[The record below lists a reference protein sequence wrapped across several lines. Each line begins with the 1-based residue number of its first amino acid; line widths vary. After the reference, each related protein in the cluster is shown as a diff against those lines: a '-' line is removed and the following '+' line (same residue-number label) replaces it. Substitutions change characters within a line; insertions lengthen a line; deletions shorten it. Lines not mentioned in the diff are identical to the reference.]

1 MVVACKRRPH
11 LSRPNRVMDQT
22 RALDTAI
29 DDLPTAR
36 ALIASLQDQLNKSQ
50 REIATLRHQLDVLCQ
65 RLFGKKSERV
75 DPRQLQLALEQ
86 LANEPGPIT
95 EPIEMDSGET
105 PVRGHARRRPM
116 GRRPLPGHLPRRRV
130 EVDIADS
137 DKHCACGEPRTRI
150 GEDVSEKL
158 EYEPA
163 SFIIVETIRPKY
175 ACPHCHEGVMQA
187 PAPPQAVEKSLAGEG
202 LLAHVV
208 VSKYVDHLP
217 LHRLEGIF
225 ARERIDLPRSTLCGW
240 VADVAT
246 ALAPIGEQLRREIV
260 AADYLQT
267 DDTTIT
273 VLNERGGSFTG
284 RLWTYLEPLGR
295 QVYFDATR
303 THERD
308 GPAAWLA
315 DFRGALQA
323 DAYSGYD
330 GLYQTGHV
338 REIGCWAHARRRFVE
353 AFTIDTAAAL
363 MIALIQQLYEVERA
377 AADLEPQARLALR
390 QAHSVPLLGKID
402 AERQALART
411 VLPKSPLGDAV
422 RYLTNQWMA
431 LQRFVQDGRVAIDNN
446 RAENQ
451 LRIVAVGR
459 KNWLFAGSFEGAR
472 RAALLYSLVQSCKL
486 ADVAPFA
493 YLKDVLLRLATHPH
507 RQIDQLTPQRWAQT
521 FGPQASA

>member
-1 MVVACKRRPH
+1 
-11 LSRPNRVMDQT
+11 MDQP
-22 RALDTAI
+22 RALDQSI

-36 ALIASLQDQLNKSQ
+36 ALIASLQEQLTKSQ
-50 REIATLRHQLDVLCQ
+50 REIAALRHELDILCQ

-75 DPRQLQLALEQ
+75 DPRQLKLALEQ
-86 LANEPGPIT
+86 LANERGPIT
-95 EPIEMDSGET
+95 EPVEMDSGET
-105 PVRGHARRRPM
+105 PVRGHTRRKPT
-116 GRRPLPGHLPRRRV
+116 GRRPLPAHLPRRRV
-130 EVDIADS
+130 EIDVSEAE
-137 DKHCACGEPRTRI
+137 KQCGCGHQRTRI

-163 SFIIVETIRPKY
+163 RFVVIETVRPKY
-175 ACPHCHEGVMQA
+175 ACPHCHEGVVAA
-187 PAPPQAVEKSLAGEG
+187 PAPPQAVEKSLAGDG

-225 ARERIDLPRSTLCGW
+225 AREGIDLPRSTLCGW

-246 ALAPIGEQLRREIV
+246 VLTPIGEQLRREIT

-273 VLNERGGSFTG
+273 VLGDDGGSFTG
-284 RLWTYLEPLGR
+284 RIWTYLDPLTN
-295 QVYFDATR
+295 QVVFDATT

-308 GPAAWLA
+308 GPATLLA
-315 DFRGALQA
+315 EFRGKLQA

-330 GLYQTGHV
+330 GLYQSGRV
-338 REIGCWAHARRRFVE
+338 IEVGCWAHGRRRFVE
-353 AFTIDTAAAL
+353 AFMTDTAAAL
-363 MIALIQQLYEVERA
+363 MIALIQQLYQVERD
-377 AADLEPQARLALR
+377 AADLDPAGRLALR
-390 QAHSVPLLGKID
+390 QEQSVPLLAKID

-411 VLPKSPLGDAV
+411 VLPKSPVGEAV
-422 RYLTNQWMA
+422 RYLTNQWTA
-431 LQRFVQDGRVAIDNN
+431 LQRFVEDGRLAIDNN

-451 LRIVAVGR
+451 LRLVAVGR

-486 ADVAPFA
+486 VKAPPFE
-493 YLKDVLLRLATHPH
+493 YLKDVLRRLPTHPH
-507 RQIDQLTPQRWAQT
+507 RLIDQLTPRGWAKT
-521 FGPQASA
+521 FGPAA